1 MRQKTNENKSTS
13 CVYQELNPEM
23 DAFLAGYLE
32 DGRHR
37 GLRESTIHLHDK
49 IGHYFLSAVTET
61 GCLKPQEMDA
71 HSIGAACL
79 RIRSRWYLSHIRT
92 FLRYAYHS
100 GYTGR
105 DYSGVVPLFKR
116 PQPYPSVYTAEE
128 ILKIENSVDQDSPH
142 GKRDYAA
149 LLLAT
154 RLGIRSGDIS
164 SMTFKELDFEGNLV
178 RLTQHKT
185 GIPIELPMVPDVKDH
200 QHTGTPEQVTAH
212 VDAVLVLL
220 WHRVIEKQR
229 QIEHGADGGIA
240 RIVDHTAEMRRLLHV
255 RRRIAA
261 PCGSNISKGSFHLQH
276 LRYL

>member
-1 MRQKTNENKSTS
+1 MGGTEVCGKAPSIS
-13 CVYQELNPEM
+13 M
-23 DAFLAGYLE
+23 
-32 DGRHR
+32 
-37 GLRESTIHLHDK
+37 DK

-116 PQPYPSVYTAEE
+116 PQPYPLCLHGRGNPER
-128 ILKIENSVDQDSPH
+128 LKTVLTRIPPH

-185 GIPIELPMVPDVKDH
+185 
-200 QHTGTPEQVTAH
+200 
-212 VDAVLVLL
+212 
-220 WHRVIEKQR
+220 
-229 QIEHGADGGIA
+229 EHSPLNFPWFQ
-240 RIVDHTAEMRRLLHV
+240 M
-255 RRRIAA
+255 
-261 PCGSNISKGSFHLQH
+261 
-276 LRYL
+276 

>member
-142 GKRDYAA
+142 GKRDYRRTRPAA
-149 LLLAT
+149 QRWKRRPSRRQVRFLHGFSSLSGGAAAAAKLL
-154 RLGIRSGDIS
+154 RLCPVILRGQGLCSPCR
-164 SMTFKELDFEGNLV
+164 T
-178 RLTQHKT
+178 
-185 GIPIELPMVPDVKDH
+185 
-200 QHTGTPEQVTAH
+200 VT
-212 VDAVLVLL
+212 LL
-220 WHRVIEKQR
+220 
-229 QIEHGADGGIA
+229 
-240 RIVDHTAEMRRLLHV
+240 
-255 RRRIAA
+255 
-261 PCGSNISKGSFHLQH
+261 
-276 LRYL
+276 

>member
-32 DGRHR
+32 DGRYR
-37 GLRESTIHLHDK
+37 GLRGKAPSISMTR
-49 IGHYFLSAVTET
+49 SAITFYPLVTET

-79 RIRSRWYLSHIRT
+79 RIRSSGIFHISAP

-185 GIPIELPMVPDVKDH
+185 GIPIELPMVPDVKDALKRYL
-200 QHTGTPEQVTAH
+200 QEERSDYDSPYVF
-212 VDAVLVLL
+212 L
-220 WHRVIEKQR
+220 
-229 QIEHGADGGIA
+229 
-240 RIVDHTAEMRRLLHV
+240 RIVPPYSHISVQAITKIVRTA
-255 RRRIAA
+255 IAA
-261 PCGSNISKGSFHLQH
+261 AGIDPDGENRAPMLSAHPLQAPWSMTTT
-276 LRYL
+276 LMKW

>member
-1 MRQKTNENKSTS
+1 EALTMRQKTNENKSTDS
-13 CVYQELNPEM
+13 AYQELNTEM

-37 GLRESTIHLHDK
+37 GLRESTFHLHDK
-49 IGHYFLSAVTET
+49 IGHYLLSAVTET
-61 GCLKPQEMDA
+61 ECLKTQDMNA
-71 HSIGAACL
+71 QNIATGWL
-79 RIRSRWYLSHIRT
+79 RSRSRSYLSHICS

-164 SMTFKELDFEGNLV
+164 SMTFTELDFE
-178 RLTQHKT
+178 
-185 GIPIELPMVPDVKDH
+185 
-200 QHTGTPEQVTAH
+200 
-212 VDAVLVLL
+212 
-220 WHRVIEKQR
+220 
-229 QIEHGADGGIA
+229 
-240 RIVDHTAEMRRLLHV
+240 
-255 RRRIAA
+255 
-261 PCGSNISKGSFHLQH
+261 
-276 LRYL
+276 

>member
-92 FLRYAYHS
+92 FLRYAYHF

-142 GKRDYAA
+142 GKRD
-149 LLLAT
+149 
-154 RLGIRSGDIS
+154 
-164 SMTFKELDFEGNLV
+164 
-178 RLTQHKT
+178 
-185 GIPIELPMVPDVKDH
+185 
-200 QHTGTPEQVTAH
+200 
-212 VDAVLVLL
+212 
-220 WHRVIEKQR
+220 
-229 QIEHGADGGIA
+229 
-240 RIVDHTAEMRRLLHV
+240 
-255 RRRIAA
+255 
-261 PCGSNISKGSFHLQH
+261 
-276 LRYL
+276 